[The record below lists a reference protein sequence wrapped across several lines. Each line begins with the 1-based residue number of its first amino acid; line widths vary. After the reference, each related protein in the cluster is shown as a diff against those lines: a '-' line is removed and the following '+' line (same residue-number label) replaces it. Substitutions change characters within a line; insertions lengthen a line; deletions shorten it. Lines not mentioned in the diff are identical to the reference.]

1 MQSPESSL
9 IASDRPLNGRAT
21 AEMLAASLSFATMA
35 CIAHGFQQEVAWP
48 LIAFTR
54 IAMTMAVV
62 LAIVWMAG
70 APMTLRG
77 NRALWWRTIM
87 GTISLLCTFYSLA
100 HLPVTDTVTIF
111 AVGPVWIAII
121 LAVGFRRPAPLSTW
135 LLAGL
140 AVAGIYVMVRPQFDA
155 ALFPLAVAVFGSV
168 TAAGAMVSL
177 SFCRRLPALTV
188 VAHYSTF
195 ATLTTL
201 ALSLVQPSS
210 IIAGHGP
217 EAVQWLWLI
226 PLGLTGTL
234 GQVFLTSAYGHG
246 TPVLVALVGISQM
259 LFAAGYDVLVW
270 GRHFDGPEIGGMAAV
285 AVAISFSIM
294 LNSREAAGVASG
306 EEAPVGPAAQDL
318 NIVSGQQNA

>member
-1 MQSPESSL
+1 
-9 IASDRPLNGRAT
+9 
-21 AEMLAASLSFATMA
+21 
-35 CIAHGFQQEVAWP
+35 
-48 LIAFTR
+48 
-54 IAMTMAVV
+54 MTMAVV
-62 LAIVWMAG
+62 WVMVWMAG

-77 NRALWWRTIM
+77 NRVLWCRTVM

-111 AVGPVWIAII
+111 AIGPVWIAII

-140 AVAGIYVMVRPQFDA
+140 AVAGIYVMERPQFDA
-155 ALFPLAVAVFGSV
+155 ALFPLVVAVFGSV

-195 ATLTTL
+195 AALTTL
-201 ALSLVQPSS
+201 ALSLVQPGS

-217 EAVQWLWLI
+217 EPVQWFWLI

-270 GRHFDGPEIGGMAAV
+270 DRHFDGPQIAGMAAV
-285 AVAISFSIM
+285 AVAISFSII
-294 LNSREAAGVASG
+294 LNSRETDGVPAGAR
-306 EEAPVGPAAQDL
+306 APLRPGTQDMTVL
-318 NIVSGQQNA
+318 SGQENA